1 MKKKILITGGAGFI
15 GTVLTKKLVGSGHAV
30 TILDSLEKQI
40 HGEQPDVRFFLANTN
55 FIHGDVRNAEHVAQA
70 LKGIDIIIHLAA
82 QTGTGQSMYNIVNY
96 TDVNCIGTSVLMEG
110 IMAAD
115 QPIEKV
121 IVASSRAVY
130 GEGKY
135 VSSRAGVQYP
145 TSRKNEDLERK
156 IFNPVCAVDGKEMTQ
171 LATDENARIM
181 PVSVYGLSKYYQEEL
196 VKINCQAL
204 NIPFVSLRF
213 QNVYGAGQSLKNPY
227 TGILSIFSNLIL
239 KGEQINVFEDG
250 LESRDFIY
258 VDDVCDS
265 IILSLT
271 NDVANNKIYNVGSG
285 TPTTVLQVIDELSTA
300 YGKQADFFI
309 SGNFRVGDIRHNF
322 ADIQS
327 ITNDLGFL
335 PTVSLKDGI
344 HKLATWVLEQELSD
358 IGYQSSLEEMKKNNL
373 YK

>member
-1 MKKKILITGGAGFI
+1 MKKQILITGGAGFI
-15 GTVLTKKLVGSGHAV
+15 GTVLTKKLLGLGYSI

-40 HGEQPDVRFFLANTN
+40 HGENPDVSFFQVNTT
-55 FIHGDVRNAEHVAQA
+55 FIQGDVRNSKDVAES
-70 LKGIDIIIHLAA
+70 LKGIDIIVHLAA

-110 IMAAD
+110 IMTAN
-115 QPIEKV
+115 QKIEKV
-121 IVASSRAVY
+121 VVASSRAVY

-135 VSSRAGVQYP
+135 LSSSEGIQFP
-145 TSRKNEDLERK
+145 TSRKNEDLDRK
-156 IFNPVCAVDGKEMTQ
+156 IFNPVCNADGQEMTQ
-171 LATDENARIM
+171 QATDENARIM

-258 VDDVCDS
+258 VDDICDS
-265 IILSLT
+265 IILSIE
-271 NDVANNKIYNVGSG
+271 NEIANNKIYNVGSG
-285 TPTTVLQVIDELSTA
+285 EPTTVLQVIDELSRA
-300 YGKQADFFI
+300 YAKKADFYI

-322 ADIQS
+322 ADIKLIS
-327 ITNDLGFL
+327 RDLNFS
-335 PTVSLKDGI
+335 PKVSLKEGI
-344 HKLATWVLEQELSD
+344 HKLATWVMEQELSD
-358 IGYQSSLEEMKKNNL
+358 IGYQSSLDEMKKNNL